1 MPEAPRRA
9 APGGFVRTGVLR
21 RLLLAV
27 AVGSLLLA
35 IPPAT
40 SAAGSVTLSTPYPA
54 VAVPPG
60 EKVSFTINVSTDVSD
75 RVDLSVADVP
85 EGWIAS
91 LRGEGFVVDGVQ
103 TTGNDPV
110 ELTLDVTVPEGA
122 ASGTGRVVVNAR
134 SGAARDSLT
143 LDIRVEEGAAGEV
156 TLASD
161 FPIIEGAAGATFT
174 FSVRL
179 TNDTAEDL
187 TFSLS
192 AAGPV
197 GWDAQ
202 ARPSGQTQAASANVT
217 AGGNTT
223 INVTATAP
231 EGTEAGDYPITV
243 QAVGP
248 DGTGETELTARVV
261 GNFALEV
268 TTQNGVLSTSG
279 NAGSTIDQTIVVQN
293 TGSGPLENV
302 ALSGTAPSG
311 WTVTFDPPAVNVPA
325 GGEEQNTATSVAHIV
340 PSSDAIAGD
349 YQVTVRASN
358 DLASGEADIRVTVE
372 TSLLWGI
379 VGVALIILV
388 IVGLGYVFRRY
399 GRR

>member
-9 APGGFVRTGVLR
+9 APGGLIRTGVLR

-75 RVDLSVADVP
+75 RVDLTVADVP
-85 EGWIAS
+85 DGWIAS

-122 ASGTGRVVVNAR
+122 AAGSGRVVVNAR
-134 SGAARDSLT
+134 SGPARDSLA

-156 TLASD
+156 TLSSD
-161 FPIIEGAAGATFT
+161 FPVIEGAAGATFT

-192 AAGPV
+192 AAGPA

-223 INVTATAP
+223 VNVTATAP
-231 EGTEAGDYPITV
+231 EGTEAGDYPIAV

-248 DGTGETELTARVV
+248 DGTSEIELTARVV
-261 GNFALEV
+261 GNFDLEV

-325 GGEEQNTATSVAHIV
+325 GAEQNTATSVAHIV
-340 PSSDAIAGD
+340 PSTDAIAGD
-349 YQVTVRASN
+349 YQVNVSASN
-358 DLASGEADIRVTVE
+358 DLANGEADIRVTVE

>member
-1 MPEAPRRA
+1 M
-9 APGGFVRTGVLR
+9 
-21 RLLLAV
+21 
-27 AVGSLLLA
+27 
-35 IPPAT
+35 
-40 SAAGSVTLSTPYPA
+40 
-54 VAVPPG
+54 AVPPG
-60 EKVSFTINVSTDVSD
+60 EKVSFKINVQTDVPD

-122 ASGTGRVVVNAR
+122 AAGDGRVVVNAR
-134 SGAARDSLT
+134 SGAARDSLA
-143 LDIRVEEGAAGEV
+143 LDIRVEETAAGQVSLE
-156 TLASD
+156 SD
-161 FPIIEGAAGATFT
+161 FPVIDGAADSTFT

-192 AAGPV
+192 ATTVAP
-197 GWDAQ
+197 GWTVE
-202 ARPSGQTQAASANVT
+202 ARPSGQAQAASANVT

-223 INVTATAP
+223 VNVTATPA
-231 EGTEAGDYPITV
+231 EGTEAGDYPIV
-243 QAVGP
+243 LQAVSP
-248 DGTGETELTARVV
+248 DQTAEAELTARVV
-261 GNFALEV
+261 GNFDLNV

-279 NAGSTIDQTIVVQN
+279 NAGSTIDQTIVVEN

-325 GGEEQNTATSVAHIV
+325 GDQENTATSVAHIV
-340 PSSDAIAGD
+340 PSADAIAGD
-349 YQVTVRASN
+349 YQVTVSASN
-358 DLASGEADIRVTVE
+358 DLANGEADIRVTVE

>member
-9 APGGFVRTGVLR
+9 APGGLIRTGVLR

-75 RVDLSVADVP
+75 RVDLTVADVP
-85 EGWIAS
+85 DGWIAS

-122 ASGTGRVVVNAR
+122 AAGSGRVVVNAR
-134 SGAARDSLT
+134 SGPARDSLA

-156 TLASD
+156 TLSSD
-161 FPIIEGAAGATFT
+161 FPVIEGAAGATFT

-192 AAGPV
+192 AAGPA

-223 INVTATAP
+223 VNVTATAP
-231 EGTEAGDYPITV
+231 EGTEAGDYPIAV

-248 DGTGETELTARVV
+248 DGTSEIELTARVV
-261 GNFALEV
+261 GNFDLEV

-325 GGEEQNTATSVAHIV
+325 GAEQNTATSVAHIV
-340 PSSDAIAGD
+340 PSTDAIAGD
-349 YQVTVRASN
+349 YQVNVSASN
-358 DLASGEADIRVTVE
+358 DLANGETDIRVTVE

>member
-9 APGGFVRTGVLR
+9 APGGLNRTGGLR
-21 RLLLAV
+21 RLMLAV

-40 SAAGSVTLSTPYPA
+40 SAAGSVTLTTPYPA

-60 EKVSFTINVSTDVSD
+60 EKVSFTMNVATDVSD
-75 RVDLSVADVP
+75 RVDLSVAEVP

-122 ASGTGRVVVNAR
+122 ATGTGRVVVNAR
-134 SGAARDSLT
+134 SGAARDSLA
-143 LDIRVEEGAAGEV
+143 LDIRVEETAAGQVSLE
-156 TLASD
+156 SD
-161 FPIIEGAAGATFT
+161 FPVIDGAADSTFT

-192 AAGPV
+192 AIGPP
-197 GWDAQ
+197 GWTVE
-202 ARPSGQTQAASANVT
+202 ARPSGQAQAASANVT

-223 INVTATAP
+223 INVTATP
-231 EGTEAGDYPITV
+231 GEGTEANDYPIAL
-243 QAVGP
+243 QAVSP
-248 DGTGETELTARVV
+248 DQTAETELTARVV
-261 GNFALEV
+261 GSFELEV

-311 WTVTFDPPAVNVPA
+311 WTVTFDPPTLNVPA
-325 GGEEQNTATSVAHIV
+325 GEGQNTATSVAHIV

-349 YQVTVRASN
+349 YQVSVSASN
-358 DLASGEADIRVTVE
+358 DLANGSADIRVTVE

>member
-9 APGGFVRTGVLR
+9 APGGLIRTGVLR

-40 SAAGSVTLSTPYPA
+40 SAAGSVSLTTPYPA

-60 EKVSFTINVSTDVSD
+60 EKVSFKISVQTDVSD

-103 TTGNDPV
+103 TTGSKPV
-110 ELTLDVTVPEGA
+110 ELTLDVTVPDA
-122 ASGTGRVVVNAR
+122 AAAGTGRVVVNAR

-156 TLASD
+156 SMSSD

-179 TNDTAEDL
+179 NNDTAEDL

-192 AAGPV
+192 ATGPV

-202 ARPSGQTQAASANVT
+202 ARPSGQSQAASANVT

-231 EGTEAGDYPITV
+231 DGTEAGDYPITV

-248 DGTGETELTARVV
+248 DSTAETDLTARVI
-261 GNFALEV
+261 GNFDLTV

-302 ALSGTAPSG
+302 ALAGTAPSG
-311 WTVTFDPPAVNVPA
+311 WTVTFDPPNLNVPA
-325 GGEEQNTATSVAHIV
+325 GDQQNTATSVAHIV
-340 PSSDAIAGD
+340 PSGDAIAGD
-349 YQVTVRASN
+349 YQVKVRASN
-358 DLASGEADIRVTVE
+358 DLANGEADIRVTVE

-379 VGVALIILV
+379 VGIALIILV

>member
-9 APGGFVRTGVLR
+9 APGRLNRTGVLR
-21 RLLLAV
+21 RLILAV

-40 SAAGSVTLSTPYPA
+40 SAAGSVTLTTPYPA

-60 EKVSFTINVSTDVSD
+60 EKVSFTMNVATDVSD
-75 RVDLSVADVP
+75 RVDLSVAEVP
-85 EGWIAS
+85 EGWTAS

-122 ASGTGRVVVNAR
+122 ATGTGRVVVNAR
-134 SGAARDSLT
+134 SGAARDSLA
-143 LDIRVEEGAAGEV
+143 LDIRVEETAAGQVSLE
-156 TLASD
+156 SD
-161 FPIIEGAAGATFT
+161 FPVIDGAADSTFT

-192 AAGPV
+192 AIGPP
-197 GWDAQ
+197 GWTVE
-202 ARPSGQTQAASANVT
+202 ARPSGQAQAASANVT

-223 INVTATAP
+223 INVTATPA
-231 EGTEAGDYPITV
+231 EGTEANDYPIAL
-243 QAVGP
+243 QAVSP
-248 DGTGETELTARVV
+248 DQTAETELTARVV
-261 GNFALEV
+261 GSFELEV

-311 WTVTFDPPAVNVPA
+311 WTVTFDPPTVNVPA
-325 GGEEQNTATSVAHIV
+325 GEGQNTATSVAHIL

-349 YQVTVRASN
+349 YQVSVSASN
-358 DLASGEADIRVTVE
+358 DLANGSADLRVTVE

-379 VGVALIILV
+379 VGLALIILV